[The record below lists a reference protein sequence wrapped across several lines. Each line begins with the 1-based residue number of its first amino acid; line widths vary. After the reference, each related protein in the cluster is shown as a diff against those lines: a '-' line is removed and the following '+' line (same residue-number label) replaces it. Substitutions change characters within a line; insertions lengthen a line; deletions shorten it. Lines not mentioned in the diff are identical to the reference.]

1 MIKRKPKIKLYLRFL
16 IYSGLLIILLV
27 AWENAANNS
36 NFRLLLSSPSLI
48 LAYFIENTS
57 VLLSA
62 AYATFFESLMGLLL
76 SVIVSFGIMIIC
88 FYIPKLMEFV
98 LPIMITSQVIPLIT
112 LAPLFILIFGIGYT
126 SKIMMAALIC
136 FFPIFINFAN
146 GARLIS
152 QNIHELM
159 YIYNASKTQMIF
171 KVYFPL
177 SLPQIMS
184 GLKIAATLA
193 VIGAIVAEFNGTE
206 IGLGKNLFLS
216 AKRLEPEL
224 MMSSLILSAFL
235 GGLLYLTI
243 SFIEHIYGKWYLKND
258 FY

>member
-1 MIKRKPKIKLYLRFL
+1 MNKPQTYWRYL
-16 IYSGLLIILLV
+16 IYLSIFLLV
-27 AWENAANNS
+27 IIAWQNAAKNS

-48 LAYFIENTS
+48 ADYLNENAKA
-57 VLLSA
+57 LSA
-62 AYATFFESLMGLLL
+62 ATFATFYESIIGLIIATIL
-76 SVIVSFGIMIIC
+76 SFSIMIVC
-88 FYIPKLMEFV
+88 FYFPKLMEFV

-126 SKIMMAALIC
+126 SKIMMAALVS

-152 QNIHELM
+152 NNLHELM
-159 YIYNASKTQMIF
+159 YIYNASRTQMIF
-171 KVYFPL
+171 RVYFPL
-177 SLPQIMS
+177 SMPQIMS
-184 GLKIAATLA
+184 GMKVAATLA

-206 IGLGKNLFLS
+206 IGLGKNLFLA

-224 MMSSLILSAFL
+224 MMSSLLLSALL

-243 SFIEHIYGKWYLKND
+243 YLIEYIFGKWYLKN
-258 FY
+258 

>member
-1 MIKRKPKIKLYLRFL
+1 MTKLKSYSRYFIYL
-16 IYSGLLIILLV
+16 GIILILILL
-27 AWENAANNS
+27 WENAANNS
-36 NFRLLLSSPSLI
+36 NFRLLLSSPGLI
-48 LAYFIENTS
+48 ASYFAAN
-57 VLLSA
+57 LSA
-62 AYATFFESLMGLLL
+62 LSSATWATLYESLMGLLL
-76 SVIVSFGIMIIC
+76 AVAVSFGIMIIC

-136 FFPIFINFAN
+136 FFPVFINFAN

-152 QNIHELM
+152 RNIHELM

-171 KVYFPL
+171 RVYFPL
-177 SLPQIMS
+177 SMPQIMA
-184 GLKIAATLA
+184 GLKVAATLA

-206 IGLGKNLFLS
+206 IGLGKNLFLA

-224 MMSSLILSAFL
+224 MMSSLLLSALL
-235 GGLLYLTI
+235 GGFLYLSI
-243 SFIEHIYGKWYLKND
+243 YLIEYIFGKWYLKN
-258 FY
+258 

>member
-1 MIKRKPKIKLYLRFL
+1 M
-16 IYSGLLIILLV
+16 IILLIFFL
-27 AWENAANNS
+27 WENAANNS

-48 LAYFIENTS
+48 ISYFTEN
-57 VLLSA
+57 LPALFSA
-62 AYATFFESLMGLLL
+62 TWVTLYESLMGLLL
-76 SVIVSFGIMIIC
+76 AVSVSFSIMIIC

-136 FFPIFINFAN
+136 FFPIFINFTN

-152 QNIHELM
+152 RNIHELM

-171 KVYFPL
+171 RVYFPL
-177 SLPQIMS
+177 SMPQIMA
-184 GLKIAATLA
+184 GLKVAATLA

-206 IGLGKNLFLS
+206 IGLGKNLFLA
-216 AKRLEPEL
+216 AKRIEPEL
-224 MMSSLILSAFL
+224 MMSSLFLSALL
-235 GGLLYLTI
+235 GGFLYLSI
-243 SFIEHIYGKWYLKND
+243 YLIEIIFGKWYLKN
-258 FY
+258 

>member
-1 MIKRKPKIKLYLRFL
+1 MITKTKSYWRYI
-16 IYSGLLIILLV
+16 IYISMLLV
-27 AWENAANNS
+27 LILSWENAANNS

-48 LAYFIENTS
+48 VNYFSSNFIPLVT
-57 VLLSA
+57 A
-62 AYATFFESLMGLLL
+62 TYATFYESVMGLLL
-76 SVIVSFGIMIIC
+76 AIAFSFGIMIIC

-112 LAPLFILIFGIGYT
+112 LAPLFILVFGIGYT

-152 QNIHELM
+152 KNIHELM
-159 YIYNASKTQMIF
+159 YIYNASKTQMVF
-171 KVYFPL
+171 RVYFPL
-177 SLPQIMS
+177 SVPQIMS

-206 IGLGKNLFLS
+206 IGLGKNLFLA

-224 MMSSLILSAFL
+224 MMSSLFLSAFL
-235 GGLLYLTI
+235 GGILYLSI
-243 SFIEHIYGKWYLKND
+243 YFIEYFFGKWYLKK
-258 FY
+258 

>member
-1 MIKRKPKIKLYLRFL
+1 MVI
-16 IYSGLLIILLV
+16 
-27 AWENAANNS
+27 WENAAKS
-36 NFRLLLSSPSLI
+36 SDFRLLLSSPSLI
-48 LAYFIENTS
+48 VSYFVDNI
-57 VLLSA
+57 SA
-62 AYATFFESLMGLLL
+62 LFSATYATLYESIMGLLL
-76 SVIVSFGIMIIC
+76 AVAVSFGIMIIC

-112 LAPLFILIFGIGYT
+112 LAPLFILIFGIGYM

-152 QNIHELM
+152 KNIHELM

-171 KVYFPL
+171 RVYFPL
-177 SLPQIMS
+177 SMPQIMS
-184 GLKIAATLA
+184 GLKVAATLA

-206 IGLGKNLFLS
+206 IGLGKNLFLA

-224 MMSSLILSAFL
+224 MMSSLLLSALL
-235 GGLLYLTI
+235 GGLLYLSI
-243 SFIEHIYGKWYLKND
+243 YLIEFIFGKWYLKN
-258 FY
+258 

>member
-1 MIKRKPKIKLYLRFL
+1 M
-16 IYSGLLIILLV
+16 V
-27 AWENAANNS
+27 TWENAAKS
-36 NFRLLLSSPSLI
+36 SDFRLLLSSPSLI
-48 LAYFIENTS
+48 VSYFVDNI
-57 VLLSA
+57 SA
-62 AYATFFESLMGLLL
+62 LFSATYATLYESIMGLLL
-76 SVIVSFGIMIIC
+76 AVAVSFGIMIIC

-112 LAPLFILIFGIGYT
+112 LAPLFILIFGIGYM

-152 QNIHELM
+152 KNIHELM

-171 KVYFPL
+171 RVYFPL
-177 SLPQIMS
+177 SMPQIMS
-184 GLKIAATLA
+184 GLKVAATLA

-206 IGLGKNLFLS
+206 IGLGKNLFLA

-224 MMSSLILSAFL
+224 MMSSLLLSALL
-235 GGLLYLTI
+235 GGLLYLSI
-243 SFIEHIYGKWYLKND
+243 YLIEFIFGKWYLKN
-258 FY
+258 

>member
-1 MIKRKPKIKLYLRFL
+1 MMTKLKSYSRYFIYL
-16 IYSGLLIILLV
+16 GLLLILILL
-27 AWENAANNS
+27 WENAANNP
-36 NFRLLLSSPSLI
+36 NFRLLLSSPGLI
-48 LAYFIENTS
+48 ASYFAENFPA
-57 VLLSA
+57 LFSA
-62 AYATFFESLMGLLL
+62 SWATLYESLMGLLL
-76 SVIVSFGIMIIC
+76 AVSVSFGIMIIC

-152 QNIHELM
+152 RNIHELM

-171 KVYFPL
+171 RVYFPL
-177 SLPQIMS
+177 SMPQIMA
-184 GLKIAATLA
+184 GLKVAATLA

-206 IGLGKNLFLS
+206 IGLGKNLFLA

-224 MMSSLILSAFL
+224 MMSSLLLSALL
-235 GGLLYLTI
+235 GGFLYLSI
-243 SFIEHIYGKWYLKND
+243 YLIEYIFGKWYLKN
-258 FY
+258 